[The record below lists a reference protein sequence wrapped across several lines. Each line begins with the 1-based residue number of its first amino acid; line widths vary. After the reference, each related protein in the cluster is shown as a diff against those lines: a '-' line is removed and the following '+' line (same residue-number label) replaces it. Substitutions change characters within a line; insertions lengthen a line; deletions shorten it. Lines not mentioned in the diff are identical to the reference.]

1 MEYRFAE
8 RMEKLTGSA
17 IREIFKLL
25 GQPGIISFAGGMPSQ
40 KSFPVEEIAQISQE
54 LIESNGVAIL
64 QYGNTEGWD
73 PLRESVRQIIQGRG
87 IEAKMENIL
96 TLTGSSQ
103 GIELFTKL
111 MINPGDTILCE
122 APSFLGALQTFASYQ
137 ANVVGV
143 QMDEDGMILE
153 DLEEKIKLHTPK
165 FLYTI
170 PTFQNPMGVSLS
182 NARRQRVAELT
193 ARYGVMVLEDDPY
206 CDLRYE
212 GEAQPSIKSFDDAD
226 NVIHLLSFSKTI
238 SPGLRVGAAI
248 GNPQV
253 IRKMAIAKQGMDTHT
268 SNLSQAI
275 VDAYIRSG
283 RYQEHIRE
291 ILPDYRDQRDAML
304 GRIREFPSGVTYTQ
318 PKGGLFIWAEL
329 PEAVNATELLKQAVE
344 HNVAYIP
351 GEHFYAQPGHSN
363 TMRLNFSA
371 CPCET
376 IQRGMDILKGVIEG
390 AIR

>member
-1 MEYRFAE
+1 MEYQFAE

-25 GQPGIISFAGGMPSQ
+25 GQPGIISFAGGMPSKQ
-40 KSFPVEEIAQISQE
+40 SFPVEEIAQIAQE
-54 LIESNGVAIL
+54 LIERNGTSIL

-73 PLRESVRQIIQGRG
+73 PLRESVREIVKARG

-143 QMDEDGMILE
+143 RMDEDGMILE
-153 DLEEKIKLHTPK
+153 DLEEKILQHKPK

-193 ARYGVMVLEDDPY
+193 AQYGVMVLEDDPY

-212 GEAQPSIKSFDDAD
+212 GEVQPSIKSFDAAD
-226 NVIHLLSFSKTI
+226 NVVHLLSFSKTV

-248 GNPQV
+248 GNAQV
-253 IRKMAIAKQGMDTHT
+253 IRKMVIAKQGMDTHT
-268 SNLSQAI
+268 ANLSQAI

-283 RYQEHIRE
+283 RYQEHIQE

-304 GRIREFPSGVTYTQ
+304 GRIREFPSGLKYTQ

-329 PEAVNATELLKQAVE
+329 PEGINATELLKRAIQQ
-344 HNVAYIP
+344 NVAYIP

-376 IQRGMDILKGVIEG
+376 IQKGMDILKGVIEE